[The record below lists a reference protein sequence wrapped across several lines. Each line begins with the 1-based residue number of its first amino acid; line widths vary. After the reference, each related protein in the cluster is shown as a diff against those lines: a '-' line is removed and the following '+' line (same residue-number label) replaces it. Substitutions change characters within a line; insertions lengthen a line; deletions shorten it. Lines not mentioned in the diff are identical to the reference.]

1 MEPQWAGIGPMWLTS
16 SSLNFITICPRETWG
31 IFVHVILLFRFTF
44 FVERFYEV
52 SEQDAEGRYLE
63 KSINDLRDVVTDGFK
78 EINRK
83 LENVVTR
90 DLLTATV
97 ERIDADIESA
107 KNSID
112 FVERNVEDKLDGLDE
127 KIESS
132 GARTRWVVGL
142 AIVGAGVVSGIIFAI
157 VELTMATP

>member
-1 MEPQWAGIGPMWLTS
+1 M
-16 SSLNFITICPRETWG
+16 
-31 IFVHVILLFRFTF
+31 
-44 FVERFYEV
+44 